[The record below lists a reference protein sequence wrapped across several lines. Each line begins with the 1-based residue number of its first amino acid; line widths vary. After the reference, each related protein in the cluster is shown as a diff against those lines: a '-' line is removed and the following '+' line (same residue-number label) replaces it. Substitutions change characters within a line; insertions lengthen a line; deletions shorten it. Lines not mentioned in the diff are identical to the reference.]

1 MFKNVTIQFL
11 IWSDSNIYIEAVNRI
26 ITFLDREYSLVNAF
40 ENQTKNRSN
49 QEGIRYA
56 WGARSRK
63 MVATVGSN
71 QRLGRTN
78 EKKAA
83 DLNSW
88 LLFQVMP
95 HSETAY
101 SHFFSLLGPWRT
113 YLSETINEQVSNT
126 NLLKALTWTLITI
139 KIHNIHYINDKNI
152 KHLAKQ
158 EDLPP
163 QNLKHNTQSKY

>member
-1 MFKNVTIQFL
+1 
-11 IWSDSNIYIEAVNRI
+11 
-26 ITFLDREYSLVNAF
+26 
-40 ENQTKNRSN
+40 
-49 QEGIRYA
+49 
-56 WGARSRK
+56 
-63 MVATVGSN
+63 
-71 QRLGRTN
+71 
-78 EKKAA
+78 
-83 DLNSW
+83 
-88 LLFQVMP
+88 MP